1 MEPLTLTLP
10 AFAVLGLA
18 APLVLGG
25 EQVVA
30 RVAWIRRLSIPA
42 SVIGGLVAAIALL
55 LVNGGEEAAVSL
67 ASRTAVPAWSWLV
80 TIEPRWAERPEIG
93 VTLPLMV
100 AFFTCVG
107 LNASWEVLRPG
118 ALLVLRLLGLAT
130 LLAIV
135 QNVVGLLVA
144 GALGVSPLL
153 GLVCGALT
161 QTGGPGTAVSFS
173 PEIER
178 LGLAGAVNFA
188 LAAATF
194 GIVAGGLV
202 GGPVGSWLIR
212 RHRLRTPMAAGPA
225 GADGSGR
232 ATTAPVRPR
241 AGLLHDARTLW
252 ADGRAALAALLVLI
266 VCMKAGAWLTFFLQ
280 KAGLFFALQIGAM
293 IVGVVVRNLHD
304 AAGGTWIRTAAVQAW
319 SSLFLGL
326 FITAAMMTINLRDL
340 AATGGPM
347 LVLLLVQVGVAVL
360 FVVFVTYR
368 FMGRD
373 YDAAVMA
380 AGHVG
385 FGLGITAN
393 AVANMQSVT
402 ARFGVSPK
410 AFLAVPIVGAFL
422 IDFTN
427 GLLVTFF
434 LQGFG

>member
-10 AFAVLGLA
+10 AFAVLALA

-25 EQVVA
+25 EQIVE
-30 RVAWIRRLSIPA
+30 RVGWIRRLSIPA
-42 SVIGGLVAAIALL
+42 SVIGGLLAALALL
-55 LVNGGEEAAVSL
+55 FVNGSGLGVVSL
-67 ASRTAVPAWSWLV
+67 TARTAAAAWSWLV
-80 TIEPRWAERPEIG
+80 TIEPLWAERPTIG
-93 VTLPLMV
+93 ATLPLMV

-118 ALLVLRLLGLAT
+118 AMLVLRLLGLGT
-130 LLAIV
+130 MLAVV
-135 QNVVGLLVA
+135 QNVIGLLMA
-144 GALGVSPLL
+144 SGLGASPLL

-161 QTGGPGTAVSFS
+161 LTGGPGTAVSFS
-173 PEIER
+173 PEFER
-178 LGLAGAVNFA
+178 LGLSGAVNFA

-212 RHRLRTPMAAGPA
+212 RHHLRGP
-225 GADGSGR
+225 GAVRNEGGPSMPTSTGNVRSGLV
-232 ATTAPVRPR
+232 ADVR
-241 AGLLHDARTLW
+241 HLW
-252 ADGRAALAALLVLI
+252 ADARSALAVLLALI
-266 VCMKAGAWLTFFLQ
+266 VCMKLGAWLTFFLQ

-293 IVGVVVRNLHD
+293 IVGVILRSVHD
-304 AAGGTWIRTAAVQAW
+304 AAGGTWIKTATVQAW
-319 SSLFLGL
+319 SNIFLGL

-340 AATGGPM
+340 AAAGGPM
-347 LVLLLVQVGVAVL
+347 LIMLLTQVVVAIL

-373 YDAAVMA
+373 YDAAVMG
-380 AGHVG
+380 AGHIG

-393 AVANMQSVT
+393 AVANMQSLT
-402 ARFGVSPK
+402 LRHGVSPK

-427 GLLVTFF
+427 GLIITFF
-434 LQGFG
+434 LQWFG